1 MQLDIFNDNREVML
15 RNDVLHALQL
25 HQAQQAQVAWL
36 ALQRHDAGDAAL
48 VPLQALVSAQAA
60 LTSRLQAA
68 VPAPLFTQHAAL
80 QAERLALLDV
90 VMPAAQRML
99 GATAAQWLRPFWQDL
114 ILRADALPFQ
124 PQWEVDHA
132 AAMCLHLQDW
142 PGAVQAVE
150 RIASWRRIPA
160 PLAWMAQ
167 AQLHL
172 TGLSAAW
179 PLLAGLAWLSP
190 KRLDAIIQT
199 TNNVL
204 LQRLKAQFDT
214 SFEPAADQVDAA
226 QDAAWFP
233 AWVLTQQPQ
242 NVAYLSL
249 AQPGQHS
256 APEQAMRLLV
266 NLLGLERQGRH
277 HDIVNCRKNL
287 RDLNAWLY
295 GVYMQAR

>member
-15 RNDVLHALQL
+15 RNDVLQALQL
-25 HQAQQAQVAWL
+25 HQAHQAQLAWVAMQGH
-36 ALQRHDAGDAAL
+36 AAGDAAL
-48 VPLQALVSAQAA
+48 APLQTLISAQAA
-60 LTSRLQAA
+60 LTTRLQAA
-68 VPAPLFTQHAAL
+68 VPVARFTEHAAL
-80 QAERLALLDV
+80 QAQRLALLEE

-99 GATAAQWLRPFWQDL
+99 GAAAAQWLRPFWQDL
-114 ILRADALPFQ
+114 ILRADSLPFQ
-124 PQWEVDHA
+124 PQWEAEHA
-132 AAMCLHLQDW
+132 APMCLHLQDW
-142 PGAVQAVE
+142 SGAVQAVE
-150 RIASWRRIPA
+150 GIASWRRIPA

-172 TGLSAAW
+172 TGLSTAW
-179 PLLAGLAWLSP
+179 PLLAELAWLSP
-190 KRLDAIIQT
+190 KRLETTIQT

-204 LQRLKAQFDT
+204 LQHLKAQFDT
-214 SFEPAADQVDAA
+214 SFEPAADQADAA

-242 NVAYLSL
+242 NVAHLSL

-287 RDLNAWLY
+287 RDLNGWLY
-295 GVYMQAR
+295 AQYMSSR